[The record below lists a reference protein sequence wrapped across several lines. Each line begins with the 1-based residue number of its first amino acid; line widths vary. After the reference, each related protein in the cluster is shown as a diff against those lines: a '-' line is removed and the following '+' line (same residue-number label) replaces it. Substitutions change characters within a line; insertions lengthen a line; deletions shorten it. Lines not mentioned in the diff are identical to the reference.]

1 MLKLALDSL
10 RRTRIMAAR
19 AALLSLCAAA
29 ALAHGGGGADA
40 SVGVAQLDA
49 AGLAALV
56 ETAARS
62 RTAAV
67 VRFYMNS

>member
-1 MLKLALDSL
+1 M
-10 RRTRIMAAR
+10 RTVLLFAA
-19 AALLSLCAAA
+19 AAA

-40 SVGVAQLDA
+40 SVGVAQLDE

-56 ETAARS
+56 ATAGRT